1 MNDETL
7 ARRLQ
12 QGDKTAINALAE
24 RHYDALLGYLYR
36 LMDADRA
43 LAEDVLQE
51 TFLRVM
57 RNIHLYTY
65 PRPFKAWLYAIAT
78 NLARNHYK
86 SGYVR
91 LTQSIDEDIGAGESL
106 DAELLAQEAAQE
118 VAREVRE
125 VLACL
130 PPQQREV
137 IILAYYQ
144 AMSSQEIAEI
154 LDIPSGTVRS
164 RLSIGIARVRALMKE
179 KAE

>member
-1 MNDETL
+1 MNDEML
-7 ARRLQ
+7 AFRLQ

-57 RNIHLYTY
+57 RNIGLYTY

-91 LTQSIDEDIGAGESL
+91 LTQSIDDEIGGDESL
-106 DAELLAQEAAQE
+106 DADLLSREA
-118 VAREVRE
+118 AREVRE
-125 VLACL
+125 VLGGL

-144 AMSSQEIAEI
+144 AMRSQEIGEI
-154 LDIPSGTVRS
+154 LDIPAGTVRS

-179 KAE
+179 KSE